1 MEMDLVDAINI
12 DYACR
17 ALLGG
22 GKGKSVMEELKK
34 INQPYYEQIMSA
46 ARAKLEREG
55 KNVNIPDL

>member
-1 MEMDLVDAINI
+1 MHIVDAIHI

-34 INQPYYEQIMSA
+34 VNPEYYEQIMSL
-46 ARAKLEREG
+46 AREELRKEG
-55 KNVNIPDL
+55 KDVELSDV